1 MTKQDSLASINFS
14 DLETFLPGKLVHVNI
29 QSSDAKF
36 LFVIKFVRKG
46 LWFIKN
52 RYNEDVYFSEFFC
65 WDLEKKC
72 LSYFSFYS
80 DLHLLNEF
88 EIYS

>member
-1 MTKQDSLASINFS
+1 MTNQDSLASINFS
-14 DLETFLPGKLVHVNI
+14 DLETLLPGKLVHVNFR
-29 QSSDAKF
+29 SSDAKF

-46 LWFIKN
+46 IWSKN
-52 RYNEDVYFSEFFC
+52 PYNNNKEVYYCEFFC
-65 WDLEKKC
+65 WELKKKC

-80 DLHLLNEF
+80 DINEF